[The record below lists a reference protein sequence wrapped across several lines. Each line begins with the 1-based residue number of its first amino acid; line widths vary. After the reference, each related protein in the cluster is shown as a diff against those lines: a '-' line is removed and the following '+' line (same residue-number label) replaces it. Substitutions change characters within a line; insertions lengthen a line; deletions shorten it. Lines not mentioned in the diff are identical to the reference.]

1 MNWPFFAATLAASAS
16 VLAASQAPN
25 LVLIVA
31 DDLGWGDLGCYPKG
45 KAWGEETKTPTP
57 HIDALAASGVRCMQG
72 YATGMV
78 CAPSRAA
85 LLTGRNQQRFGYY
98 GFEDSLAPIPR
109 DIRLLPEALQK
120 AGYRTG
126 MMGKWHFSSAEGSW
140 PLDRGFERFFGFIGG
155 QHDYYQAAVGEK
167 MHGLGRSSDA
177 FVYDQDKPVSGIKF
191 LTDEFTDRA
200 IDFVAQSGGKPFFLY
215 LPYNA
220 PHPPMQ
226 APWEFLEKYAGQRPD
241 GKFTPRDVARA
252 SLENLDQNIGR
263 LCQYLKEKGVLE
275 NTLIVFTSDNGGSDG
290 GPDRM
295 LQHNGG
301 LKGRKSTF
309 YEGGIRVPF
318 ILSWPAGLP
327 AGKVYEK
334 PVSQLDIYPTFLTLA
349 GDPPV
354 RGSPLDGV
362 DLIPFLTGK
371 DSGVPHP
378 RLFWSVENTATWAV
392 RDNDWK
398 LVREDSDP
406 TTLGGKFRGDGPREY
421 KLQLYD
427 LAADPEESTDLIAAN
442 PEIAARLQSLMDDF
456 RSQSK
461 PSLATPEV
469 VASWKAFLEERKKT
483 PELDRAES
491 PMGSPGHW
499 KGDGKK
505 KKSVP

>member
-1 MNWPFFAATLAASAS
+1 MKPILPLALAACCCAATER
-16 VLAASQAPN
+16 PN
-25 LVLIVA
+25 IILVVA

-45 KAWGEETKTPTP
+45 KAWGEEAKTPTP
-57 HIDALAASGVRCMQG
+57 NIDALAASGVRCTQG

-109 DIRLLPEALQK
+109 DLKLLPEALQQ

-126 MMGKWHFSSAEGSW
+126 MIGKWHFSSAPGSW
-140 PLDRGFERFFGFIGG
+140 PLDRGFERFFGFLGG
-155 QHDYYQAAVGEK
+155 QHDYYQPTVGEK

-177 FVYDQDKPVSGIKF
+177 FIYDQDKTVFEVKF

-200 IDFVAQSGGKPFFLY
+200 IDFMGQESDKPFFLY

-226 APWEFLEKYAGQRPD
+226 VTWSFLEKYAKQRAD
-241 GKFTPRDVARA
+241 GNFTSRDIARA
-252 SLENLDQNIGR
+252 MIENLDENVGR
-263 LCQYLKEKGVLE
+263 LRAWLKEKGLLE

-290 GPDRM
+290 GPGRM

-318 ILSWPAGLP
+318 ILSWPDGLP
-327 AGKVYEK
+327 AGEVYEK
-334 PVSQLDIYPTFLTLA
+334 PVSQLDFYPTFLALA
-349 GDPPV
+349 RNPP
-354 RGSPLDGV
+354 GKAQPLDGI

-371 DSGVPHP
+371 DAGVPHP
-378 RLFWSVENTATWAV
+378 RMFWCAGNTVAWAV
-392 RDNDWK
+392 RDNNWK
-398 LVREDSDP
+398 LVREDIDP
-406 TTLGGKFRGDGPREY
+406 TTLGGKFRGDGPRQY

-427 LAADPEESTDLIAAN
+427 LAADREESNDLIEAN
-442 PEIAARLQSLMDDF
+442 PGVAARLQTLMDDF
-456 RSQSK
+456 RSQLK

-469 VASWKAFLEERKKT
+469 VASWKAFLAERAKT
-483 PELDRAES
+483 PELDQAES
-491 PMGSPGHW
+491 PSGSPGHW
-499 KGDGKK
+499 RGGGKK
-505 KKSVP
+505 KTPAP